1 MKIHQQTKK
10 LAFSPTRPGGVVIRG
25 LKRGVSVGEKMS
37 PADNGLLDP
46 YTTHSYDLLNQMIQ
60 LKYSNWLDRDFMLNS
75 TKLPHFYHFHPFRG
89 VEIIFSEFFFKQM
102 FLSSKYEQNE
112 VSYIKIHQQTKKLA
126 FSPPQPGG
134 VMIGGVKNGVPVG
147 GKMSPTWYG

>member
-1 MKIHQQTKK
+1 MRN
-10 LAFSPTRPGGVVIRG
+10 L
-25 LKRGVSVGEKMS
+25 
-37 PADNGLLDP
+37 
-46 YTTHSYDLLNQMIQ
+46 
-60 LKYSNWLDRDFMLNS
+60 
-75 TKLPHFYHFHPFRG
+75 TKLPHFCRFHPFRG

-134 VMIGGVKNGVPVG
+134 AVIRGVKNGVPVG
-147 GKMSPTWYG
+147 GKMSPTWYGLMDS